1 MATVLI
7 DEQCVIPAGIATLA
21 DFRRWAVSPEFPAAG
36 RIDWVASRI
45 EVDMSPEDLFTGETR
60 VSNSE
65 ADLSV
70 EPDVVIMTDATVDAG
85 RVRLVPAAS
94 GKPDRFI
101 ELEDRPDLVIEIII
115 DSSLAKDTRRL
126 PAASHKADPLH
137 HPPAGALRLHRRS
150 HGRGPALVGTLRL
163 RLRAQT
169 VPQPARPAGLRSR
182 AAMIP
187 RRMRS
192 NSLARLPALG
202 LLLLLL
208 GSGFAHGDGDDVQVA
223 AYYFPNWGP
232 IETSEWGLI
241 KWARPQFAG
250 HLQPKVPAWGFENE
264 NDPAVMAR
272 KIEAAASHGV
282 DAFIFDWYFFD
293 PQPEAKKAAGYSP
306 WDGQKYLSRA
316 LEQGFLEAPN
326 NGDIRFA
333 IMWCN
338 HDVGPA
344 MGAVTPATFE
354 TLAEYVTAT
363 YFPHPSYWKLDGKP
377 YFSIYDTKK
386 FLESFGND
394 LDAAAAALDRFRE
407 RARAAGFPGLHVN
420 AVLFGLP
427 KDTRDDVIRRL
438 GFDSTTSYV
447 WIHHAPLADFPATD
461 YAKAAN
467 AYFRAVTKG
476 GGYNGLKQPAA
487 TLPVPYHPNVSMG
500 WDSSPRC
507 RNAPDWVTRRDYPY
521 GAVIVNNTPEA
532 FREALERAR
541 PLAEANP
548 PGQRVVT
555 INSWNEWGE
564 GSYIEPDTTH
574 GMGHLE
580 AIRDVFPPPA
590 GRPNTPAEA
599 RP

>member
-1 MATVLI
+1 MLYRHRN
-7 DEQCVIPAGIATLA
+7 DP
-21 DFRRWAVSPEFPAAG
+21 
-36 RIDWVASRI
+36 
-45 EVDMSPEDLFTGETR
+45 
-60 VSNSE
+60 
-65 ADLSV
+65 
-70 EPDVVIMTDATVDAG
+70 PD
-85 RVRLVPAAS
+85 
-94 GKPDRFI
+94 
-101 ELEDRPDLVIEIII
+101 
-115 DSSLAKDTRRL
+115 
-126 PAASHKADPLH
+126 
-137 HPPAGALRLHRRS
+137 
-150 HGRGPALVGTLRL
+150 
-163 RLRAQT
+163 
-169 VPQPARPAGLRSR
+169 
-182 AAMIP
+182 
-187 RRMRS
+187 RRMR
-192 NSLARLPALG
+192 LALG
-202 LLLLLL
+202 LLLLVIA
-208 GSGFAHGDGDDVQVA
+208 GGAARGGDVQVA

-232 IETSEWGLI
+232 LETSEWGLI
-241 KWARPQFAG
+241 KWAKPRFEG

-272 KIEAAASHGV
+272 KIEAAARHGI

-293 PQPEAKKAAGYSP
+293 PQPEAKKAAGSSP

-326 NGDIRFA
+326 NRDLKFA

-344 MGAVTPATFE
+344 RGAVTPATFE
-354 TLAEYVTAT
+354 TLAVYVTAT
-363 YFPHPSYWKLDGKP
+363 YFPHPSYWKLAGKP

-427 KDTRDDVIRRL
+427 KETRDEVIRRL

-467 AYFRAVTKG
+467 AYFRAVNRG
-476 GGYNGLKQPAA
+476 GGYHGLDRPAA
-487 TLPVPYHPNVSMG
+487 SLPVPYHPNVSMG

-507 RNAPDWVTRRDYPY
+507 RNAPDWATRRGYPF
-521 GAVIVNNTPEA
+521 GAVMVNNTPAA
-532 FREALERAR
+532 FRAALERAR

-574 GMGHLE
+574 GLGYLE
-580 AIRDVFPPPA
+580 AIRDVFGPSRPEA
-590 GRPNTPAEA
+590 GGAEPGTA
-599 RP
+599 P